1 MKKIIQILFAF
12 VMFSFAAHAA
22 TKAPQTIL
30 VVGDSLS
37 AEYGLKKGDGWVLL
51 LEKKLA
57 ENKITATINNASIS
71 GETTSGGKSRIDGL
85 LQKYKPTL
93 VIIELGA
100 NDAIRGLPLKNT
112 RENLDYITLRSI
124 GTGAKVLIVGMQ
136 IPPNFGGNYARD
148 FSAIFSSVAIT
159 HKVPLVEFFLKGV
172 ADIPDSLSLFQADR
186 AHPNATAQP
195 IMLENVWI
203 KLKKML

>member
-1 MKKIIQILFAF
+1 MKRIIQFLFAF
-12 VMFSFAAHAA
+12 MTCSFAAHAA
-22 TKAPQTIL
+22 TKVPETIL

-37 AEYGLKKGDGWVLL
+37 AEYGLKKGDGWVPL
-51 LEKKLA
+51 LEKRLA
-57 ENKITATINNASIS
+57 EKKISATINNASIS

-100 NDAIRGLPLKNT
+100 NDAIRGLPVKNT
-112 RENLDYITLRSI
+112 KENLDYMTLRSI
-124 GTGAKVLIVGMQ
+124 GAGAKVLIVGMQ
-136 IPPNFGGNYARD
+136 VPPNFGGAYGRD
-148 FSAIFSSVAIT
+148 FSSIFSSVASA
-159 HKVPLVEFFLKGV
+159 HNVPLVEFFLKGV

-195 IMLENVWI
+195 IMLENVWM
-203 KLKKML
+203 KLKEIL